1 MPKNKQLQFLEDA
14 EKLYVE
20 DGIETIAIEGV
31 FKGAVSRRALD
42 NWKVQYNWDKKR
54 ENHRSKRSNLQDKII
69 EALDISLNQFFIDP
83 TDKNLK
89 KIKTSVEIAGK
100 LGIDLGVKVAGEDK
114 KKAAPADIAAKIK
127 QILKVK

>member
-20 DGIETIAIEGV
+20 NGLETITIEGIL
-31 FKGAVSRRALD
+31 KNAVSRRTLD
-42 NWKVQYNWDKKR
+42 TWRDQYNWEKKR
-54 ENHRSKRSNLQDKII
+54 INHRQKKDNLQEKVLD
-69 EALDISLNQFFIDP
+69 ALDMTLNNFIAEP

-89 KIKTSVEIAGK
+89 KIETSIKIAQR
-100 LGIDLGVKVAGEDK
+100 LGIDLGIKVKGEDQ
-114 KKAAPADIAAKIK
+114 KKAAPKDIADKIK

>member
-31 FKGAVSRRALD
+31 LKGSVSRRTLDTWKAL
-42 NWKVQYNWDKKR
+42 YNWDKKR
-54 ENHRSKRSNLQDKII
+54 ENHRSKRSNLQDKVLD
-69 EALDISLNQFFIDP
+69 ALDISLNQFFIDP

-89 KIKTSVEIAGK
+89 KIKTSIDIATK
-100 LGIDLGVKVAGEDK
+100 LGIDLGIKVAGEDK

-127 QILKVK
+127 KILKVK